1 MYARATQETL
11 SRRPRRVAAAVTIA
25 LLCALGVWAPAG
37 AAKPSAQSIVL
48 PGAGSAEGIAIGTGS
63 TFFAGDLLG
72 GDIYRGNLQRGT
84 VSPFIDNPAGER
96 QAVGMSVDK
105 KTGYLFVA
113 GGQTGQAYV
122 YDTRTGA
129 TVATYQL
136 ADPTTGPLI
145 NDVAITKD
153 GAWFTDSL
161 HAQLFFIP
169 IGPGGA
175 LGPSSTLTISGPAA
189 TIPSGVNLNGIVA
202 SPDAS
207 TLIVG
212 HTANA
217 ALYTVDSQ
225 TGVSTQIT
233 GVSVPNVDGIILR
246 GRTLWAVQ
254 GFNNQIAVI
263 RLSPDFGAGTV
274 ERLITSPLFQVPS
287 TAALHGARLA
297 VVNAKFDTGFP
308 PTADEYEVVIVGA

>member
-1 MYARATQETL
+1 MFGRATEQVL
-11 SRRPRRVAAAVTIA
+11 SRNPRRVAAGAALA
-25 LLCALGVWAPAG
+25 LLCALGVWAPVG
-37 AAKPSAQSIVL
+37 AAAPAAQSIVL
-48 PGAGSAEGIAIGTGS
+48 PGAGSAEGIAVGTGS

-84 VSPFIDNPAGER
+84 VSLFVDNPAGQR
-96 QAVGMSVDK
+96 QAVGMSVDE

-136 ADPTTGPLI
+136 ADPATGALI
-145 NDVAITKD
+145 NDVAITQD

-161 HAQLFFIP
+161 HGQLFFVP

-175 LGPSSTLTISGPAA
+175 LGPSSTLTLSGPAA
-189 TIPSGVNLNGIVA
+189 AITGPFNLNGIVA
-202 SPDAS
+202 SPDGS
-207 TLIVG
+207 TLIVA

-217 ALYTVDSQ
+217 ALYTVDPE
-225 TGVSTQIT
+225 TGVSAQVA
-233 GVSVPNVDGIILR
+233 GVSVPNVDGIVLR

-254 GFNNQIAVI
+254 GFSNQIAVVDLAPD
-263 RLSPDFGAGTV
+263 LSAGSV
-274 ERLITSPLFQVPS
+274 ERIITSPLFQVPS
-287 TAALHGARLA
+287 TAALHGGRLA

>member
-1 MYARATQETL
+1 MYARAMQQSV
-11 SRRPRRVAAAVTIA
+11 SRNPRRVAATATIT
-25 LLCALGVWAPAG
+25 LMCALGVWAPAG
-37 AAKPSAQSIVL
+37 TAKPAAQSIVL
-48 PGAGSAEGIAIGTGS
+48 PGAGSAEGIAVGTGS

-96 QAVGMSVDK
+96 QAVGMSVDE

-136 ADPTTGPLI
+136 ADPATGPLI

-169 IGPGGA
+169 IGPRGA
-175 LGPSSTLTISGPAA
+175 LGPSSMLMISGPAA
-189 TIPSGVNLNGIVA
+189 AIVGGVNLNGIVA
-202 SPDAS
+202 SPGGS
-207 TLIVG
+207 TLIVA

-217 ALYTVDSQ
+217 ALYTVDQ
-225 TGVSTQIT
+225 ETGVSTQVA
-233 GVSVPNVDGIILR
+233 GVSVPNVDGMILR
-246 GRTLWAVQ
+246 GRRLWAVQ

-263 RLSPDFGAGTV
+263 DLTPDFGAGTV
-274 ERLITSPLFQVPS
+274 QRVITSPLFQVPS
-287 TAALHGARLA
+287 TAALHGDRLA

>member
-1 MYARATQETL
+1 MFARATEAIL
-11 SRRPRRVAAAVTIA
+11 SRNPRRVAACATIA
-25 LLCALGVWAPAG
+25 LLCACGVWASAG
-37 AAKPSAQSIVL
+37 AAAPAAQSIVL
-48 PGAGSAEGIAIGTGS
+48 PGANSAEGIAVGTGS

-84 VSPFIDNPAGER
+84 VSLFVDNPDGER
-96 QAVGMSVDK
+96 QAVGMSVDE

-136 ADPTTGPLI
+136 ADPATGPLI

-161 HAQLFFIP
+161 HPQLFFIP

-189 TIPSGVNLNGIVA
+189 AIPSGVNLNGIVA
-202 SPDAS
+202 SADGS
-207 TLIVG
+207 TLI
-212 HTANA
+212 
-217 ALYTVDSQ
+217 
-225 TGVSTQIT
+225 
-233 GVSVPNVDGIILR
+233 
-246 GRTLWAVQ
+246 
-254 GFNNQIAVI
+254 
-263 RLSPDFGAGTV
+263 
-274 ERLITSPLFQVPS
+274 
-287 TAALHGARLA
+287 
-297 VVNAKFDTGFP
+297 
-308 PTADEYEVVIVGA
+308 

>member
-1 MYARATQETL
+1 MYARTMQKAISRTPGRLAAT
-11 SRRPRRVAAAVTIA
+11 ATIA
-25 LLCALGVWAPAG
+25 LLCALAVWPPAG
-37 AAKPSAQSIVL
+37 AAKPATQSIVL
-48 PGAGSAEGIAIGTGS
+48 PGATSAEGIAVGTGS

-72 GDIYRGNLQRGT
+72 GDIYRGNLQQGT
-84 VSPFIDNPAGER
+84 VSLFVDNPAGQR
-96 QAVGMSVDK
+96 QAVGMSVDEK
-105 KTGYLFVA
+105 SGYLFVA

-129 TVATYQL
+129 TVAIYQL
-136 ADPTTGPLI
+136 ADPATGPLI

-169 IGPGGA
+169 IGPGGE
-175 LGPSSTLTISGPAA
+175 LGPSTTLPISGPAA
-189 TIPSGVNLNGIVA
+189 AIVGGVNVNGIVA
-202 SPDAS
+202 SPDGS

-212 HTANA
+212 HTANG
-217 ALYTVDSQ
+217 ALYTVDPQ
-225 TGVSTQIT
+225 TGVSTQVA

-263 RLSPDFGAGTV
+263 DLTPDLGAGTV
-274 ERLITSPLFQVPS
+274 QRLITSPLFQVPS
-287 TAALHGARLA
+287 TAALHGGRLA

>member
-1 MYARATQETL
+1 MYARAMQETM
-11 SRRPRRVAAAVTIA
+11 SRHPRRVAAATVIA

-37 AAKPSAQSIVL
+37 AARPAAQSIVL
-48 PGAGSAEGIAIGTGS
+48 PGASSAEGIAVGTGS

-72 GDIYRGNLQRGT
+72 GDIYRGDLQHGT
-84 VSPFIDNPAGER
+84 VELLADFPAGER
-96 QAVGMSVDK
+96 QAVGMSVDE

-136 ADPTTGPLI
+136 ANPATGPLI
-145 NDVAITKD
+145 NDVAIKKD

-175 LGPSSTLTISGPAA
+175 LGPATTLAVTGPAA
-189 TIPSGVNLNGIVA
+189 AITGDVNLNGIVA
-202 SPDAS
+202 TPGG

-212 HTANA
+212 HSENA
-217 ALYTVDSQ
+217 ALYTVDPE
-225 TGVSTQIT
+225 TGASTPIS
-233 GVSVPNVDGIILR
+233 GVSVPGTDGIILR
-246 GRTLWAVQ
+246 GQKLWTVQ
-254 GFNNQIAVI
+254 GALNQVAII
-263 RLSPDFGAGTV
+263 DLSRDLSSGTITGV
-274 ERLITSPLFQVPS
+274 ITSPLFQFPS
-287 TAALHGARLA
+287 TAALHGGRLA

-308 PTADEYEVVIVGA
+308 PTADEYEVVIVGR